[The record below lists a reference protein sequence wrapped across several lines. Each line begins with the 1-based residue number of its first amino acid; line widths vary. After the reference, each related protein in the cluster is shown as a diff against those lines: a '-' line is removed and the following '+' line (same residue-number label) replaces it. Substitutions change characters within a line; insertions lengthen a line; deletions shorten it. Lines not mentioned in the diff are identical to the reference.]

1 MSAMPFVSRTR
12 LVFLRALIWGLIG
25 LIYAPLFVALRGG
38 FQSLGLDHGAFIPA
52 AALAGAVGA
61 AFYGARQ
68 VALAGAVV
76 GLVVASL
83 LFLVL
88 PPPIPLWQVVLA
100 AAVVGAVLGAL
111 VRFPDRCSHNLPGK
125 ALAGLVTGAACGGLL
140 GLSQALHPA
149 SFNIAGAVAFLVA
162 VNGVLYVASVRW
174 WIGLTRPRQ
183 GQACN
188 VIEALVIS
196 VLAAAAAGSLWVV
209 SGPLIGIVDA
219 PFVDGIEALLQ
230 QIPAALL
237 GGVIGG
243 ALAGA
248 LLQALD
254 FRWAHDV

>member
-1 MSAMPFVSRTR
+1 MAAIPVVSRTR
-12 LVFLRALIWGLIG
+12 LVFIRALIWGLIG

-38 FQSLGLDHGAFIPA
+38 FQALGLEHSAFIPA

-68 VALAGAVV
+68 VALAGAVI

-125 ALAGLVTGAACGGLL
+125 SLAGLVTGAACGALL
-140 GLSQALHPA
+140 GLAQALHPA

-183 GQACN
+183 GEACN
-188 VIEALVIS
+188 LIEALVIS

-209 SGPLIGIVDA
+209 SGPLIGIVDE
-219 PFVDGIEALLQ
+219 PFVDVIEVLLQ

-237 GGVIGG
+237 GGLIGG
-243 ALAGA
+243 TLAGA
-248 LLQALD
+248 LLQAFD